1 MISEKHFLLQVR
13 ELARVENWLTYHTH
27 RSERSEPGFP
37 DLVLCRP
44 PRVIFVELKTERGRL
59 SADQRLWLD
68 VLFRC
73 NEVETYLWRPQDWD
87 RIVEKLKR
95 GRDAL

>member
-1 MISEKHFLLQVR
+1 M
-13 ELARVENWLTYHTH
+13 
-27 RSERSEPGFP
+27 
-37 DLVLCRP
+37 
-44 PRVIFVELKTERGRL
+44 ELKTERGRL

-87 RIVEKLKR
+87 RIVETLKR
-95 GRDAL
+95 EAA